1 MSKRNNNKRVD
12 IVYSTNPNFGLEDND
27 DKLESVKP
35 EDQLLTVH
43 LEKKGRGGKSFV
55 SVENAEA

>member
-27 DKLESVKP
+27 DKL
-35 EDQLLTVH
+35 
-43 LEKKGRGGKSFV
+43 
-55 SVENAEA
+55 